1 MNMAYSKDQPY
12 NDLPLLLPDRGMWET
27 INIYKKL
34 SEARAAL
41 AELKGRL
48 PIIPNP
54 LMLINTL
61 VLQEAK
67 DSSTIENIFTTNDA
81 LYKAFSSSSPNT
93 DPATKEVLRYRE
105 ALWNAFT
112 KTNVANE
119 FSVNLTVE
127 IFKTITGKE
136 EGIRNNQVYIGSNS
150 FVVYTPPEP
159 GDVLNEKLSNW
170 FDVALRDDGIDP
182 LIKMV
187 ILHYQFEAIHPF
199 SDGNGRTGRILNVL
213 YLCMQKMIDLPVI
226 YLSKYILEHK
236 NDYYRFLREVTET
249 AAWENWVIYMLE
261 AVKQTSSITLDK
273 VNAIYESYL
282 ATIEKVKAEAPEI
295 YSRELIEVIYNQP
308 YSKIATLEEKKIAS
322 RNTAS
327 KYLRKL
333 EKLGILASEVVG
345 RETRFYLIYWPV
357 IDPLAQNRLKFVRV
371 CAYMHNLS
379 AFNARRAQNVR
390 NVVRVSFLMHK
401 HCAHSLVAHKNW
413 MIFCASLRICPFL
426 ENIK

>member
-1 MNMAYSKDQPY
+1 MAYSKDQPY

-27 INIYKKL
+27 INVYKKL
-34 SEARAAL
+34 SDARAAL

-81 LYKAFSSSSPNT
+81 LYKAFSSSGPNT

-127 IFKTITGKE
+127 IFKTITGKD

-150 FVVYTPPEP
+150 SVVYTPPEP

-170 FDVALRDDGIDP
+170 FDVALRNDGIDP

-213 YLCMQKMIDLPVI
+213 YLCMEKMIDLPVI

-261 AVKQTSSITLDK
+261 AIKQTSSITLDK

-282 ATIEKVKAEAPEI
+282 STIEKVKTEAPDI

-308 YSKIATLEEKKIAS
+308 YSKIASLEKKGIAS

-333 EKLGILASEVVG
+333 EELGILASEVVG
-345 RETRFYLIYWPV
+345 RETLYKNKLLFDI
-357 IDPLAQNRLKFVRV
+357 LASN
-371 CAYMHNLS
+371 
-379 AFNARRAQNVR
+379 
-390 NVVRVSFLMHK
+390 
-401 HCAHSLVAHKNW
+401 
-413 MIFCASLRICPFL
+413 
-426 ENIK
+426 

>member
-1 MNMAYSKDQPY
+1 MAYSKDRPY
-12 NDLPLLLPDRGMWET
+12 NDLPLLLPDRSRWET
-27 INIYKKL
+27 INVYKKL

-81 LYKAFSSSSPNT
+81 LYKAFSSSNSNT

-127 IFKTITGKE
+127 IFKTITGKD
-136 EGIRNNQVYIGSNS
+136 EGIRINQVYIGSIS
-150 FVVYTPPEP
+150 SVVYTPPEP
-159 GDVLNEKLSNW
+159 GNVLNEKLSNW

-213 YLCMQKMIDLPVI
+213 YLCMEKMIDLPVI

-261 AVKQTSSITLDK
+261 AIKQTSHITLDK

-282 ATIEKVKAEAPEI
+282 ATIEKVKTEAPEI

-308 YSKIATLEEKKIAS
+308 YSKIAILEEKKIAS

-345 RETRFYLIYWPV
+345 RETLYKNKLLFDI
-357 IDPLAQNRLKFVRV
+357 LAGN
-371 CAYMHNLS
+371 
-379 AFNARRAQNVR
+379 
-390 NVVRVSFLMHK
+390 
-401 HCAHSLVAHKNW
+401 
-413 MIFCASLRICPFL
+413 
-426 ENIK
+426 